1 MFSISSSASL
11 PLSKASIA
19 LSLGNIVGKDKV
31 EKTLLFPITEM
42 ASYKIG
48 LLNEGNDNPQSAA
61 VLGTIALNFIG
72 IFTNTEVP
80 YPYHHFLI
88 AVAKDSSIVANEF
101 KSEFLKANE
110 DLKKEGE
117 ELKKIADSP
126 DASFAE
132 KTEARMKMSF
142 SPLAHLF
149 YHLMTGLKTS
159 IVNDGIVYYLIEKGD
174 DKNAIKTIKPFKNI
188 FDIFDEMKKVYHNNK
203 ITPIKNYKVKK
214 KLTIEDIQK
223 YISTLPNSY
232 NLINDNCQHFVSNII
247 EHYNSY
253 LEII

>member
-19 LSLGNIVGKDKV
+19 GSLGNIVGKDKV

-42 ASYKIG
+42 SSFEIG
-48 LLNEGNDNPQSAA
+48 LLKEENGPQGAA
-61 VLGTIALNFIG
+61 VLGTIALNVIG
-72 IFTNTEVP
+72 MFTNTEVP

-88 AVAKDSSIVANEF
+88 AVAKDSSIVANE
-101 KSEFLKANE
+101 LKNGFEKTNE
-110 DLKKEGE
+110 YLEKEGE

-126 DASFAE
+126 NASFAE
-132 KTEARMKMSF
+132 KSEARMMMSF
-142 SPLAHLF
+142 SPLKYLF
-149 YHLMTGLKTS
+149 YNIMNNLKTS
-159 IVNDGIVYYLIEKGD
+159 IVNDGTVYYLIEKGG

-188 FDIFDEMKKVYHNNK
+188 YDIFKEMKSVYHNNK
-203 ITPIKNYKVKK
+203 ITPIKTYKVKK
-214 KLTIEDIQK
+214 KLTIEDIHK

-232 NLINDNCQHFVSNII
+232 NAIDDNCQHFVSNII

-253 LEII
+253 FE

>member
-19 LSLGNIVGKDKV
+19 ESLGNIVGKDNV
-31 EKTLLFPITEM
+31 EKTLLFPITDM
-42 ASYKIG
+42 ISYEIG
-48 LLNEGNDNPQSAA
+48 LLNEGNNNPQSAA

-88 AVAKDSSIVANEF
+88 AVAKDSSIVANELNN
-101 KSEFLKANE
+101 EFVKLNEYLKN
-110 DLKKEGE
+110 EGE

-132 KTEARMKMSF
+132 KTEARMIMSF
-142 SPLAHLF
+142 SPLKYLV
-149 YHLMTGLKTS
+149 YNIMNGLKTS
-159 IVNDGIVYYLIEKGD
+159 IVNDGTVYYLIEKSGS
-174 DKNAIKTIKPFKNI
+174 KNAIKTIKPFKNYL
-188 FDIFDEMKKVYHNNK
+188 DIFEEMKKVYHNNK
-203 ITPIKNYKVKK
+203 ITPIKTYKVKK
-214 KLTIEDIQK
+214 KLTIEDIHK

-232 NLINDNCQHFVSNII
+232 NAINDNCQHFVSNII
-247 EHYNSY
+247 DHYNSY
-253 LEII
+253 FE

>member
-19 LSLGNIVGKDKV
+19 ESLGNIVGKDKV

-42 ASYKIG
+42 ASYQIG
-48 LLNEGNDNPQSAA
+48 LLKEGGENPQSAA
-61 VLGTIALNFIG
+61 LLGTVALNFIG

-88 AVAKDSSIVANEF
+88 AVAKDSSIVANEV
-101 KSEFLKANE
+101 KNGLVKTEEYL
-110 DLKKEGE
+110 DKEVE
-117 ELKKIADSP
+117 ELKKTANSP

-132 KTEARMKMSF
+132 KTQARMTMSF
-142 SPLAHLF
+142 SPLKYF
-149 YHLMTGLKTS
+149 VYNMMTGLITS
-159 IVNDGIVYYLIEKGD
+159 IVNDGTVYYLIEKNG

-188 FDIFDEMKKVYHNNK
+188 SDIFKEMKSVYHNNE
-203 ITPIKNYKVKK
+203 ITPIKTYKVKK
-214 KLTIEDIQK
+214 KLTIEDIHK

-232 NLINDNCQHFVSNII
+232 NAINDNCQHFVSNII

-253 LEII
+253 FE

>member
-19 LSLGNIVGKDKV
+19 ESLGNIVGKDNV
-31 EKTLLFPITEM
+31 EKTLLFPITDM
-42 ASYKIG
+42 ASYEIG
-48 LLNEGNDNPQSAA
+48 LLKEGNGPQSAA

-88 AVAKDSSIVANEF
+88 AVAKDSSIVANE
-101 KSEFLKANE
+101 LKNGFVKGE
-110 DLKKEGE
+110 EYLKKERE

-132 KTEARMKMSF
+132 KKEARMIMSF
-142 SPLAHLF
+142 SPLKYLV
-149 YHLMTGLKTS
+149 YNIMNGLKTS
-159 IVNDGIVYYLIEKGD
+159 IVNDGTVYYLIEKGGGE
-174 DKNAIKTIKPFKNI
+174 NAIKTIKPFKTI
-188 FDIFDEMKKVYHNNK
+188 FDIFEEMKSVYHNNK
-203 ITPIKNYKVKK
+203 ITPIKTYKVKK
-214 KLTIEDIQK
+214 KLTIEDIHK

-232 NLINDNCQHFVSNII
+232 NAINDNCQHFVSNII

-253 LEII
+253 FE